1 MFYMSPNLIFL
12 VYHSTALRSVRNNS
26 SASRNQN
33 IYIAKCQQNPT
44 LWMSE
49 TFKKS

>member
-1 MFYMSPNLIFL
+1 MFCMSPNHIFL
-12 VYHSTALRSVRNNS
+12 VYQSTALRSVRNNV

-33 IYIAKCQQNPT
+33 IYIAKNQQNPT
-44 LWMSE
+44 LWLSE